1 MSNTKHYT
9 TSVKASDI
17 SLNTPIDDVADTID
31 EEPVAKPKRK
41 TSTKKAPVKKRK
53 IESESSSEDDAMWNL
68 IAQQHLA
75 EKKKQSRYKRNDMVA
90 ALKDLRKEFK
100 EECAHIIPA
109 NLDNKSDKDLEDLID
124 QANSAID
131 NDGSTEGQ
139 EKMFFWLLKKI
150 EDAFVMYEVPLNG
163 LEENCK
169 KNDGFKKTLKR
180 CQNQMILEG
189 WFKFENPFV
198 RLGIITASIGYS
210 TYDNNVNK
218 RTIEK
223 AAVTNVDESTVNMIK
238 ELKAKR
244 PTAKPKP
251 EPKKIKI
258 VTKDPVPLVQ

>member
-9 TSVKASDI
+9 TSVKASEI
-17 SLNTPIDDVADTID
+17 SLAAPIDDVADNIE
-31 EEPVAKPKRK
+31 EEPPAKPKRK
-41 TSTKKAPVKKRK
+41 AASKKAPVKKRK
-53 IESESSSEDDAMWNL
+53 IESESSSDEDDMWTKMAM
-68 IAQQHLA
+68 QHALA
-75 EKKKQSRYKRNDMVA
+75 KKKQSRYKRNDMVA
-90 ALKDLRKEFK
+90 ALKNMRKEFK
-100 EECAHIIPA
+100 EECAHVIPA

-131 NDGSTEGQ
+131 TDGSTDGQ

-150 EDAFVMYEVPLNG
+150 EDAFVMYEVPING
-163 LEENCK
+163 LEENCRK
-169 KNDGFKKTLKR
+169 SDDFKKTLKR

-198 RLGIITASIGYS
+198 RLGIITAGIGYT

-223 AAVTNVDESTVNMIK
+223 ANVVNVDESTVNMIK
-238 ELKAKR
+238 ELKTKK

-251 EPKKIKI
+251 DPPKKIKI
-258 VTKDPVPLVQ
+258 ITKDQAPLS